1 MQEINCISLQFS
13 KSSFRK
19 KQIFEFAYSA
29 LPLFYFF
36 FRFKNY
42 HCIELHIR
50 KKSKNGKKLVA
61 HCYSLRGALL
71 AKYRFL
77 TVHILHFRCFIPC
90 LG

>member
-61 HCYSLRGALL
+61 HCYSLRGVNTD
-71 AKYRFL
+71 F
-77 TVHILHFRCFIPC
+77 
-90 LG
+90 